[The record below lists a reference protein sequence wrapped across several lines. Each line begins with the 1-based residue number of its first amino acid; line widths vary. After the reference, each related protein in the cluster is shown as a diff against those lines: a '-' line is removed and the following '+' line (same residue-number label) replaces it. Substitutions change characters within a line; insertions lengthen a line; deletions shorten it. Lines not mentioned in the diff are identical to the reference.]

1 VKRIHEKI
9 HWLKLT
15 KSKHMTPNVAVVFA
29 VVLIGL
35 LVVTHHEA
43 FVLQRPSRPEMA
55 FREESW
61 RRRPPP
67 AAGQEEPFFVLPTTS
82 ARIMRPGLWLAT
94 SSLPLENN
102 TAAIDDIDSSSKAN
116 GIAIAPAIMIT
127 TTTTSQHA
135 ARSSKKK
142 KVSVLVNMNARSVTE
157 ATVTLAK
164 QVFGNADVYV
174 TRTEADA
181 EAAAPFL
188 VQSDLVVPIG
198 GDGTLTYCLNL
209 MKQALEQQQ
218 QEVPNQKNASRQQQ
232 LLPDIAYIPLG
243 TGNAVGS
250 VAGCVRNQ
258 SRRQSKLRAT
268 MQLIQQAAALNSD
281 DDAYTILELPILEV
295 QMTTQTNQTASTLCF
310 FCGAGFDSLMLND
323 FRILQQ
329 WSSRR
334 IPGLLRQWLGSVAG
348 YCVALVTRTLPAAAW
363 RQRHQVYVKITSV
376 SSAAAMA
383 ANNNTNS
390 VLWLDHRR
398 GDVAQRIIG
407 DLVYEGQAGIVAA
420 STVPYYGGRL
430 RLFPFARVNTDRMH
444 LRIGRIHPLTGFFNI
459 PGIFSGSFRDMSE
472 RFGVLDFLGT
482 DFNVQLRGI
491 EIGEESYPFQHS
503 GESVGEITSFRLKV
517 ADQPIRFVSFWDKAR
532 KG

>member
-1 VKRIHEKI
+1 MR
-9 HWLKLT
+9 
-15 KSKHMTPNVAVVFA
+15 TPNVLAVVFA

-43 FVLQRPSRPEMA
+43 FVLQRPIRPEVA

-61 RRRPPP
+61 RRRPPT
-67 AAGQEEPFFVLPTTS
+67 AAGQEEPFFVLPTRTTRTTR
-82 ARIMRPGLWLAT
+82 ARILRPGLWLAT

-102 TAAIDDIDSSSKAN
+102 TAAIDDIESSSKAN
-116 GIAIAPAIMIT
+116 GSATPAIMIT

-135 ARSSKKK
+135 ARSSKKKK

-157 ATVTLAK
+157 ATVTLAQ

-218 QEVPNQKNASRQQQ
+218 QEEEEGPNQKYVSRQQQ

-250 VAGCVRNQ
+250 VAGCVRHQ

-268 MQLIQQAAALNSD
+268 MQLIQQAAALNNG

-329 WSSRR
+329 WSRRR
-334 IPGLLRQWLGSVAG
+334 IPGLVRQWLGSVAG

-376 SSAAAMA
+376 SSAAAAIA
-383 ANNNTNS
+383 ANNTTNS

-459 PGIFSGSFRDMSE
+459 PGIFAGSFRDMSE